1 MKQASSAIGFASGN
15 SSIIRFGA
23 ILLVM
28 GLSELA
34 SANTW
39 DNHWAFREIS
49 NPTPPTISG
58 AANPVDS
65 FFGIPEEKAS
75 RRNLLR
81 RAYLDLVGLPPSYE
95 EIEQFISTSYSNFE
109 SSEPTPGP
117 HCSSSNSA
125 KPRDQTPFPEKSIA
139 SWLPLPTARD
149 KLGDG

>member
-15 SSIIRFGA
+15 SSIICFGA
-23 ILLVM
+23 ILLAM

-34 SANTW
+34 SANTG

-49 NPTPPTISG
+49 NPTPPAVSG

-81 RAYLDLVGLPPSYE
+81 RAHLDLVGLPPSYE
-95 EIEQFISTSYSNFE
+95 EIEQFSKDARPDAFSRKID
-109 SSEPTPGP
+109 
-117 HCSSSNSA
+117 
-125 KPRDQTPFPEKSIA
+125 RLMA
-139 SWLPLPTARD
+139 SPAYGERQ
-149 KLGDG
+149 

>member
-34 SANTW
+34 SANTG

-49 NPTPPTISG
+49 NPTPPTVSG

-81 RAYLDLVGLPPSYE
+81 RAHLDLVGLPPSYE
-95 EIEQFISTSYSNFE
+95 EIEQFSKDSRPDEPHLRDRSTQRWSPARTWE
-109 SSEPTPGP
+109 DVDGP
-117 HCSSSNSA
+117 ERC
-125 KPRDQTPFPEKSIA
+125 RRRR
-139 SWLPLPTARD
+139 PL
-149 KLGDG
+149 L